1 MEEPS
6 QSSQDTSEDLARFW
20 ALDPETTFLNHGSFG
35 ACPVAVLEF
44 QAHARARLER
54 EPVRFMVRELE
65 RMADLARAS
74 LGAFVGADPDDIAF
88 VPNATTGVSTV
99 LASLDLAPGDE
110 LLTTDHAYNACRNA
124 IDRAAARARAAVAV
138 AQVPFPLE
146 SPDTVER
153 RVLERVTPRTR
164 LALLDHV
171 TSPTGLVFPV
181 ARLVAELAGRGV
193 DTLVDGAHA
202 PGMLPLHVASI
213 GAAYYAGNCHKWL
226 CAPKGAAFLHVRR
239 DLQSRVRPLVTSHGA
254 NSPRTDRSR
263 FRLEFDWTGTHD
275 PTPYLSIPEAIRHLD
290 SLVPGGWPEILLRN
304 RTLAL
309 AARRLLASSR
319 GLPLPAPDS
328 MIGALAAIPLPD
340 APPGTPGRKPVYQD
354 LLQDDLVDRFRIQVP
369 VMPWPASPRR
379 LLRVSAQLY
388 NRIDQYERLAV
399 ALGELLAGE

>member
-1 MEEPS
+1 MG
-6 QSSQDTSEDLARFW
+6 RFW

-35 ACPVAVLEF
+35 ACPVAVLHF
-44 QAHARARLER
+44 QAHLRARLER
-54 EPVRFMVRELE
+54 EPVRFMARDLE
-65 RMADLARAS
+65 RLADEARTA
-74 LGAFVGADPDDIAF
+74 LGTFIGAEPDDLAF

-124 IDRAAARARAAVAV
+124 IDRAAARARAGVAV
-138 AQVPFPLE
+138 AQVPFPID
-146 SPDTVER
+146 SPDTVTL
-153 RVLERVTPRTR
+153 RVMERVTPRTR

-171 TSPTGLVFPV
+171 TSPTGLVFPI
-181 ARLVAELAGRGV
+181 AELVGELAKRGV
-193 DTLVDGAHA
+193 ETLVDGAHA
-202 PGMLPLHVASI
+202 PGMLPLDVAAI
-213 GAAYYAGNCHKWL
+213 GAAYYTGNCHKWL

-290 SLVPGGWPEILLRN
+290 SLVPGGWPEILVRN

-309 AARRLLASSR
+309 AARRLLVATR

-340 APPGTPGRKPVYQD
+340 SPPGPSPRKAVYQD
-354 LLQDDLVDRFRIQVP
+354 LLQDDLVDRYGIQVP
-369 VMPWPASPRR
+369 VMPWPSPPRR
-379 LLRVSAQLY
+379 LLRVSAQVY
-388 NRIDQYERLAV
+388 NRIDQYERLAA
-399 ALGELLAGE
+399 ALGELLPRE